1 MCSDFSMTALAVD
14 TMQVFSN
21 CVHSNS
27 FPWYPLIPQKFLY
40 KLAKLKKNLKNDI
53 ESGCGWLYK
62 IPRSPKNKKNHV
74 LKTNTILGQG
84 CSTFLLLPV
93 ALLLFIWS
101 TAANEFEL
109 YLWDTFDQRIAFTR
123 YISNCVSYSLENCL
137 WHHHPDCYSSCRL
150 IFLPYVCFASIYAS
164 TAAKSYVSNHSWT
177 AANFSIEGY
186 MRPQVVH
193 RCSKLIPVSKSR
205 LPGWIRPF
213 YPLVMAWELGG
224 LASVVTVIFAV
235 RMSRSQRLQA
245 SSATRS
251 GRRGGV
257 SERAS
262 DWGGEIRRVREVRLS
277 LPANVQRD
285 QVRLRSFRRKCRFE
299 EGRACG
305 FVFLIVSD
313 PSLHLG
319 TSSWFL
325 TTPCFSGLSLG
336 QVWLK
341 YLVTAGNTPWL
352 LWQQLI
358 YK

>member
-1 MCSDFSMTALAVD
+1 MILNPDADCYTKSQDHRKT
-14 TMQVFSN
+14 
-21 CVHSNS
+21 
-27 FPWYPLIPQKFLY
+27 
-40 KLAKLKKNLKNDI
+40 KKN
-53 ESGCGWLYK
+53 
-62 IPRSPKNKKNHV
+62 NHV
-74 LKTNTILGQG
+74 LKTKTILGRG
-84 CSTFLLLPV
+84 CSTFLLLPA
-93 ALLLFIWS
+93 ALLLFVWI

-123 YISNCVSYSLENCL
+123 YMSNCVSFSFENGL
-137 WHHHPDCYSSCRL
+137 WHHYPDCYASCRL
-150 IFLPYVCFASIYAS
+150 IFLPCVCFASIYAS

-257 SERAS
+257 SEHAS

-277 LPANVQRD
+277 LSGNVQRD

-305 FVFLIVSD
+305 FVFLLFLIRRSILELRVDFS
-313 PSLHLG
+313 PRLVFRACHRGRFGWSIWLWRETHLDCCD
-319 TSSWFL
+319 SSWYTNKHSSISFAAPQWD
-325 TTPCFSGLSLG
+325 THRYQF
-336 QVWLK
+336 
-341 YLVTAGNTPWL
+341 TAE
-352 LWQQLI
+352 
-358 YK
+358 